1 MAENNLEENI
11 EIKENTA
18 PVTDGKKKHMGY
30 FFIAFIPF
38 AIMMAL
44 QTAAMIPGM
53 ILTVAELSKSGQ
65 NYDVTFLMKTFN
77 EKYAIYCYM
86 AYCVAAI
93 TIFLIWYLKSFVKKG
108 PKISYKK
115 ALGVKPVILT
125 LAIMLCLYFT
135 VNGAFI
141 AANKLFPEVMKKYA
155 ELMELSSLG
164 SNMWITVLY
173 GILLGPVA
181 EELCYR
187 GLVFGYLEK
196 SNVSIRIVIVVQ
208 AALFGIMHANLVQG
222 LYAFALGVLFGYL
235 RYKYKTLLLMI
246 GAHMLF
252 NFSGTIVAVKMEN
265 SGLTDTMN
273 MVLGAVAAILV
284 AVFIILIAKDKR
296 SCYVQ
301 EETI

>member
-1 MAENNLEENI
+1 
-11 EIKENTA
+11 
-18 PVTDGKKKHMGY
+18 
-30 FFIAFIPF
+30 
-38 AIMMAL
+38 
-44 QTAAMIPGM
+44 
-53 ILTVAELSKSGQ
+53 
-65 NYDVTFLMKTFN
+65 
-77 EKYAIYCYM
+77 M
-86 AYCVAAI
+86 AYCVVAI
-93 TIFLIWYLKSFVKKG
+93 TIFLIWYLKSFVKKS

-222 LYAFALGVLFGYL
+222 LYAFALGVLFGYF